1 MKNVFKRCMSLLLL
15 FDKYSS
21 GIDSMIIKDN
31 IIQYRDLTE
40 TAFHRSFERDK
51 DVLRKLGFEINY
63 INDKWE
69 INSGYEISGVDI
81 WKRIKSDIE
90 VNSLKFLTTYLYLK
104 RIISIDEESSLAINK
119 NNFFKIQKAIDGK
132 YRVSFIYK
140 KEKRIVYP
148 YSFKLYKDT
157 WYLCALD
164 KDKPKTYIL
173 NEITE
178 LQIGNK
184 KHKKILDINELPTN
198 FSWENNSKLL
208 KLKIGID
215 TIRPY
220 YIYRDKF
227 IHKLINI
234 ENGDNNTYLEIETFD
249 KVGLKNFLL
258 LIANYLTDIEI
269 NDKMFSEEINHE
281 L

>member
-21 GIDSMIIKDN
+21 GIDSTIIKDN

-40 TAFHRSFERDK
+40 SAFHRSFERDK

-81 WKRIKSDIE
+81 WKRIKNDAE

-104 RIISIDEESSLAINK
+104 KIIKIDEESSWGINK
-119 NNFFKIQKAIDGK
+119 DNFFNIQKAIDGQ
-132 YRVSFIYK
+132 YRISFMYK
-140 KEKRIVYP
+140 KQKRIVYP
-148 YSFKLYKDT
+148 YSFKLYKDI

-164 KDKPKTYIL
+164 QDKPKTYIL
-173 NEITE
+173 NQMSE
-178 LQIGNK
+178 LKIGNK
-184 KHKKILDINELPTN
+184 KHTKILDINELPTN
-198 FSWENNSKLL
+198 FSWDEESKLL
-208 KLKIGID
+208 KLNLGIE

-220 YIYRDKF
+220 YIYRERF

-234 ENGDNNTYLEIETFD
+234 KNEDNNVYLEIETID
-249 KVGLKNFLL
+249 KLGLKNFLL
-258 LIANYLTDIEI
+258 LIANYLTHIEI
-269 NDKMFSEEINHE
+269 NDNIFLEGIDHE

>member
-21 GIDSMIIKDN
+21 GIDSTIIKDN

-40 TAFHRSFERDK
+40 SAFHRSFERDK

-81 WKRIKSDIE
+81 WKRIKNDTQ

-104 RIISIDEESSLAINK
+104 KIIKIDEESSWGINK
-119 NNFFKIQKAIDGK
+119 DNFFNIQKAIDGQ
-132 YRVSFIYK
+132 YRISFMYK
-140 KEKRIVYP
+140 KQKRIVYP

-164 KDKPKTYIL
+164 HDKPKTYIL
-173 NEITE
+173 NQMSE
-178 LQIGNK
+178 LKIGNK
-184 KHKKILDINELPTN
+184 KHTKILDINELPTN
-198 FSWENNSKLL
+198 FSWDEESKLL
-208 KLKIGID
+208 KLNLGIE

-220 YIYRDKF
+220 YIYRERF
-227 IHKLINI
+227 IHKLINVKN
-234 ENGDNNTYLEIETFD
+234 EDNNVYLEIETFD
-249 KVGLKNFLL
+249 KLGLKNFLL
-258 LIANYLTDIEI
+258 LIANYLTHIEI
-269 NDKMFSEEINHE
+269 NDNIFLEGIDHE

>member
-40 TAFHRSFERDK
+40 SAFHRSFERDK

-184 KHKKILDINELPTN
+184 KHNKILDMNELPTN

-227 IHKLINI
+227 IHRLINI
-234 ENGDNNTYLEIETFD
+234 ENGENNTYLEIETFD
-249 KVGLKNFLL
+249 KLGLKNFLL

>member
-21 GIDSMIIKDN
+21 GIDTTIIKDN
-31 IIQYRDLTE
+31 ILQYRDLSDS
-40 TAFHRSFERDK
+40 AFHRSFERDK

-148 YSFKLYKDT
+148 YSLKLYKDT

-173 NEITE
+173 NEIKE

-184 KHKKILDINELPTN
+184 KHNKILDINELPTN
-198 FSWENNSKLL
+198 FSWENNSQLL

-227 IHKLINI
+227 IHRLINI

-249 KVGLKNFLL
+249 KLGLKNFLL
-258 LIANYLTDIEI
+258 LIANYLSDIEI
-269 NDKMFSEEINHE
+269 NDKIFSEEINHE

>member
-184 KHKKILDINELPTN
+184 KHNKILDINELPTN

-227 IHKLINI
+227 IHRLINI
-234 ENGDNNTYLEIETFD
+234 EYGDNNTYLEIETFD
-249 KVGLKNFLL
+249 KLGLKNFLL

>member
-184 KHKKILDINELPTN
+184 KHKKILDMNELPTN
-198 FSWENNSKLL
+198 FSWENNSQLL

-227 IHKLINI
+227 IHRLINI
-234 ENGDNNTYLEIETFD
+234 ENGENNTYLEIETFD
-249 KVGLKNFLL
+249 KLGLKNFLL

-269 NDKMFSEEINHE
+269 NDKIFSEEINHE

>member
-184 KHKKILDINELPTN
+184 KHKKILDMNELPTN

>member
-40 TAFHRSFERDK
+40 SAFHRSFERDK

-184 KHKKILDINELPTN
+184 KHKKILDMNELPTN

-227 IHKLINI
+227 IHRLINI

>member
-184 KHKKILDINELPTN
+184 KHKKILDMNELPTN

-227 IHKLINI
+227 IHRLINI

-249 KVGLKNFLL
+249 KLGLKNFLL

>member
-1 MKNVFKRCMSLLLL
+1 MSLLLL

-184 KHKKILDINELPTN
+184 KHKKILDMNELPTN

-227 IHKLINI
+227 IHRLINI
-234 ENGDNNTYLEIETFD
+234 ENGENNTYLEIETFD
-249 KVGLKNFLL
+249 KLGLKNFLL

>member
-184 KHKKILDINELPTN
+184 KHNKILDMNELPTN
-198 FSWENNSKLL
+198 FSWENNSQLL

-215 TIRPY
+215 TVRPY

-249 KVGLKNFLL
+249 KLGLKNFLL

>member
-51 DVLRKLGFEINY
+51 DVLRKLGFEITY

-119 NNFFKIQKAIDGK
+119 DNFFKIQKAIDGK

-184 KHKKILDINELPTN
+184 KHKKILDMNELPTN

-227 IHKLINI
+227 IHRLINI

-249 KVGLKNFLL
+249 KLGLKNFLL

-269 NDKMFSEEINHE
+269 NDKMFSEEIYHE

>member
-119 NNFFKIQKAIDGK
+119 NNFFMIQKAIDGK

-184 KHKKILDINELPTN
+184 KHKKILDMNELPTN
-198 FSWENNSKLL
+198 FSWENNSQLL

-215 TIRPY
+215 TVRPY

-249 KVGLKNFLL
+249 KLGLKNFLL

>member
-31 IIQYRDLTE
+31 ILQYRDLTE
-40 TAFHRSFERDK
+40 SAFHRSFERDK

-119 NNFFKIQKAIDGK
+119 NNFFRIQKAIDGK

-184 KHKKILDINELPTN
+184 KHKKILDMNELPTN

-215 TIRPY
+215 TIRAY

-227 IHKLINI
+227 IHRLINI
-234 ENGDNNTYLEIETFD
+234 EYGDNNTYLEIETFD
-249 KVGLKNFLL
+249 KLGLKNFLL

>member
-227 IHKLINI
+227 IHRLINI
-234 ENGDNNTYLEIETFD
+234 EYGDNNTYLEIETFD

>member
-184 KHKKILDINELPTN
+184 KHKKILDMNELPTN

-227 IHKLINI
+227 IHRLINI

>member
-227 IHKLINI
+227 IHRLINI
-234 ENGDNNTYLEIETFD
+234 ENGENNTYLEIETFD
-249 KVGLKNFLL
+249 KLGLKNFLL

>member
-184 KHKKILDINELPTN
+184 KHNKILDMNELPTN
-198 FSWENNSKLL
+198 FSWENNSQLL

-215 TIRPY
+215 TVRPY

>member
-184 KHKKILDINELPTN
+184 KHKKILDMNELPTN

-227 IHKLINI
+227 IHRLINI
-234 ENGDNNTYLEIETFD
+234 ENGENNTYLEIETFD
-249 KVGLKNFLL
+249 KLGLKNFLL

>member
-119 NNFFKIQKAIDGK
+119 DNFFKIQKAIDGK

-184 KHKKILDINELPTN
+184 KHNKILDMNELPTN
-198 FSWENNSKLL
+198 FSWENNSQLL

-215 TIRPY
+215 TVRPY

-227 IHKLINI
+227 IHRLINI
-234 ENGDNNTYLEIETFD
+234 EYGDNNTYLEIETFD
-249 KVGLKNFLL
+249 KLGLKNFLL

>member
-21 GIDSMIIKDN
+21 GIDSTIIKDN

-40 TAFHRSFERDK
+40 SAFHRSFERDK

-81 WKRIKSDIE
+81 WKRIKNDAE

-104 RIISIDEESSLAINK
+104 KIIKIDEESSWGMNK
-119 NNFFKIQKAIDGK
+119 DNFFNIQKAIDGQ
-132 YRVSFIYK
+132 YRISFMYK
-140 KEKRIVYP
+140 KQKRIVYP
-148 YSFKLYKDT
+148 YSFKLYKDI

-164 KDKPKTYIL
+164 QDKPKTYIL
-173 NEITE
+173 NQMSE
-178 LQIGNK
+178 LKIGNK
-184 KHKKILDINELPTN
+184 KHTKILDINELPTN
-198 FSWENNSKLL
+198 FSWDEESKLL
-208 KLKIGID
+208 KLNLGIE

-220 YIYRDKF
+220 YIYRERF
-227 IHKLINI
+227 IHKLINVKN
-234 ENGDNNTYLEIETFD
+234 EDNNVYLEIETFD
-249 KVGLKNFLL
+249 KLGLKNFLL
-258 LIANYLTDIEI
+258 LIANYMTHIEI
-269 NDKMFSEEINHE
+269 NDNIFLEGIDHE

>member
-227 IHKLINI
+227 IHRLINI
-234 ENGDNNTYLEIETFD
+234 EYGDNNTYLEIETFD
-249 KVGLKNFLL
+249 KLGLKNFLL

>member
-40 TAFHRSFERDK
+40 SAFHRSFERDK

-184 KHKKILDINELPTN
+184 KHKKILDMNELPTN
-198 FSWENNSKLL
+198 FSWENNSQLL

-227 IHKLINI
+227 IHRLINI
-234 ENGDNNTYLEIETFD
+234 ENGENNTYLEIETFD
-249 KVGLKNFLL
+249 KLGLKNFLL

>member
-51 DVLRKLGFEINY
+51 DVLRKLGFEITY

-119 NNFFKIQKAIDGK
+119 DNFFKIQKAIDGK

-184 KHKKILDINELPTN
+184 KHKKILDMNELPTN

-227 IHKLINI
+227 IHRLINI
-234 ENGDNNTYLEIETFD
+234 ENGENNTYLEIETFD
-249 KVGLKNFLL
+249 KLGLKNFLL

-269 NDKMFSEEINHE
+269 NDKMFSEEIYHE

>member
-40 TAFHRSFERDK
+40 SAFHRSFERDK

-184 KHKKILDINELPTN
+184 KHKKILDMNELPTN

-227 IHKLINI
+227 IHRLINI
-234 ENGDNNTYLEIETFD
+234 ENGENNTYLEIETFD
-249 KVGLKNFLL
+249 KLGLKNFLL